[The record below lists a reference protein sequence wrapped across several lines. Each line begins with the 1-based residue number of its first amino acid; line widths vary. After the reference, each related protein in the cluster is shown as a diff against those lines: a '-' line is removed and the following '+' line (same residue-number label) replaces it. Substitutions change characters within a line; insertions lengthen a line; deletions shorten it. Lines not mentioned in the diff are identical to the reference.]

1 MKEVSIA
8 NALYKVLENDAKRRR
23 LSVDEL
29 VAIILKRE
37 YKIK

>member
-1 MKEVSIA
+1 MKEISIA
-8 NALYKVLENDAKRRR
+8 NALYKALENDAKRRR

-29 VAIILKRE
+29 VAVILKRE